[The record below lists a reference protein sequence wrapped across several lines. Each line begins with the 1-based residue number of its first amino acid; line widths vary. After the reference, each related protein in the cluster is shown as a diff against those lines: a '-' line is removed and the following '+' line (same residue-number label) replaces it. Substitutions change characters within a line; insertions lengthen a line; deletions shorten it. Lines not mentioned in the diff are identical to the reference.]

1 MSRYLSFIGGT
12 LIPPKHDRQY
22 VKYVY
27 PVKIT
32 IVKQL
37 LVCHI
42 QFKPLLLHD
51 EQNRLALD
59 RAK

>member
-12 LIPPKHDRQY
+12 LIPPKHDRQD

-42 QFKPLLLHD
+42 QFKPLLLMSKI
-51 EQNRLALD
+51 AWC
-59 RAK
+59 